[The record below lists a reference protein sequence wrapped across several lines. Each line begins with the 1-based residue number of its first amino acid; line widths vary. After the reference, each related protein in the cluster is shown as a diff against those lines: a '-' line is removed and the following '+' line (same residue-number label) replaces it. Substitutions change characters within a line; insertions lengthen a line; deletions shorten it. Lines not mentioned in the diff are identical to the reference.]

1 MIYDVIVMFSK
12 SDQSFLFK
20 KGIHVYH
27 YSASNILLIATTV
40 KKKWIIDSAIII
52 ISKFI
57 RRDSLFESK
66 SNQVRK

>member
-1 MIYDVIVMFSK
+1 MYSLSII
-12 SDQSFLFK
+12 
-20 KGIHVYH
+20 H
-27 YSASNILLIATTV
+27 YSASNIILIATTV
-40 KKKWIIDSAIII
+40 KKNGLLTLLKII

>member
-27 YSASNILLIATTV
+27 HSASNIILIATTV
-40 KKKWIIDSAIII
+40 KKKWIIDSANNH
-52 ISKFI
+52 
-57 RRDSLFESK
+57 L
-66 SNQVRK
+66 